1 MSVVV
6 LYDNGEYQ
14 VEQVPAHVL
23 NKDRCLQIMFG
34 SEYSVDP
41 RRLIDVVGFLTGF
54 VQEKRGLFDPG
65 QLSHLTTA
73 LIMLKEELCQLS
85 D

>member
-1 MSVVV
+1 MPVIV
-6 LYDNGEYQ
+6 LYDNAEFQ
-14 VEQVPAHVL
+14 VEQVNGSPFCKEGSL
-23 NKDRCLQIMFG
+23 TIMFG

-41 RRLIDVVGFLTGF
+41 RRLIDAVGFLVGF
-54 VQEKRGLFDPG
+54 VQEKRGTFDPG

-73 LIMLKEELCQLS
+73 LIMLKEELSQLS